1 MGKGGPALPVLSRF
15 RALLAQERGSVYAM
29 MAAALIP
36 TIGII
41 GSGVDLGRAYMA
53 DSRLQSAVDAA
64 VMAGVRAQQLDSAT
78 GEGSATW
85 NTIYDYLNANIDP
98 QYLGM
103 TRNPPVIDVTKNGT
117 SIIVNVT
124 VQASVPTSLMKIF
137 GFASLPIAAT
147 ATAEAGETLP
157 MAVET
162 LLVLDNTGSMA
173 GSRIT
178 ALKNAAKSF
187 VQIVYGDNQTRKN
200 FAIGMLPYNTMVNV
214 GRLVQAQEET
224 SGQFIEPVLGYT
236 DYDKSNPDAWR
247 TNRYAWKGCVQADPT
262 IVGVSSD
269 IHTIDAG
276 TFDMGATMPGEDE
289 MPRIKPFLYP
299 SIAVNSFQSVSNT
312 YKFGTTADAEKAV
325 ANYAPMRDAMVR
337 RYGNNIC
344 VNSAG
349 ANLAC
354 NQPDSFVSV
363 AKITDYAD
371 WSAPKF
377 YTHKSGTNNSI
388 QGHSPNYQCPSEAL
402 PIAYDR
408 TKDALDTYIT
418 AENAALDPGTGTF
431 HNPAMTWAFRMMNRT
446 DFFPRDTPA
455 DTPVRKVVVFM
466 TDGNFDSQDN
476 GRKSGCDSKGRNCTT
491 VYDTAYTAYNSYE
504 DKLVT
509 TTPSKAATVPE
520 LTKRYAKTCEA
531 MKRGGIE
538 IYTIAFALDTGT
550 QGNNTR
556 EMFRQCA
563 SDRNTHFFSAADS
576 ADLIVAFQTI
586 AADLVDL
593 HLSK

>member
-1 MGKGGPALPVLSRF
+1 MGKGGPALPALSRL
-15 RALLAQERGSVYAM
+15 RTLMASERGSVYAM

-36 TIGII
+36 MIGMV

-85 NTIYDYLNANIDP
+85 NAIYDYLNANMDP
-98 QYLGM
+98 DYLGM
-103 TRNPPVIDVTKNGT
+103 TRSPPVIDVTKQGT
-117 SIIVNVT
+117 SITVNVS
-124 VQASVPTSLMKIF
+124 VQGSVPTSLMKIF
-137 GFASLPIAAT
+137 GFTSLPIAAD

-187 VQIVYGDNQTRKN
+187 VQIVYGDNQTRTN

-214 GRLVQAQEET
+214 GRLVQSREET
-224 SGQFIEPVLGYT
+224 PGEFIEPVPGYT
-236 DYDKSNPDAWR
+236 DTPNTWT
-247 TNRYAWKGCVQADPT
+247 TNGYAWKGCVQADST

-269 IHTIDAG
+269 IHTIDAN
-276 TFDMGATMPGEDE
+276 TYDMGTTMPGENGV
-289 MPRIKPFLYP
+289 PKIKPFLYP
-299 SIAVNSFQSVSNT
+299 SIYVNSFQQKSNT
-312 YKFGTTADAEKAV
+312 YKFGTTPAAESAV
-325 ANYAPMRDAMVR
+325 ANYKPMRDAMVR
-337 RYGNNIC
+337 LYGNNIC
-344 VNSAG
+344 VNSSG

-354 NQPDSFVSV
+354 NQPGSLVSV
-363 AKITDYAD
+363 SKITDYSSWA
-371 WSAPKF
+371 APKI
-377 YTHKSGTNNSI
+377 YTHKTSITNARMD
-388 QGHSPNYQCPSEAL
+388 GHSPNYQCPSEAL
-402 PIAYDR
+402 PIEYNR
-408 TKDALDTYIT
+408 TKDALNTYIT
-418 AENAALDPGTGTF
+418 DENAALDPGTGTF
-431 HNPAMTWAFRMMNRT
+431 HNPAMTWAFRMVNRT

-476 GRKSGCDSKGRNCTT
+476 GRKTGCNSSGKNCTGT
-491 VYDTAYTAYNSYE
+491 VYDTAYTAYGSYE

-520 LTKRYAKTCEA
+520 LAKRYAKTCEA
-531 MKRGGIE
+531 MKREGIE
-538 IYTIAFALDTGT
+538 IYTIAFALDSGT
-550 QGNNTR
+550 QGNDTR